1 MREGCTRFM
10 NDRKSYRC
18 GRCQGFRDE
27 QSIPRDQMFV
37 KYRRLIN
44 NEAVMVFME
53 ILVLVPILDAYQS
66 IDKVLD
72 FEIEVE
78 EKKNKP
84 DY

>member
-1 MREGCTRFM
+1 
-10 NDRKSYRC
+10 
-18 GRCQGFRDE
+18 
-27 QSIPRDQMFV
+27 MFV